1 MRDDAGRLQEI
12 HHPQI
17 MRLKCGGKAA
27 GRQLRRM
34 RHGKS
39 SITAVLEIIRHSIRN
54 RGFQD
59 MFADTHASGM
69 NSATAPV
76 NRWFRNPA

>member
-1 MRDDAGRLQEI
+1 
-12 HHPQI
+12 
-17 MRLKCGGKAA
+17 
-27 GRQLRRM
+27 M

-39 SITAVLEIIRHSIRN
+39 AVSADLEIIRRSIRN

-76 NRWFRNPA
+76 NRWFRNPV